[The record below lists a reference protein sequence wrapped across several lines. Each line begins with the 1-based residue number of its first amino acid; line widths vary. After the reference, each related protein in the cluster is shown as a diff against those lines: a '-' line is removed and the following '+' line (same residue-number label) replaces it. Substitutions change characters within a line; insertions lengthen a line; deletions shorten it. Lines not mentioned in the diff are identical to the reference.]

1 MTGLWSIVVPSA
13 GVNYARNPAL
23 QRGDSFGWSAYTSG
37 GGAGTVTRSPDAA
50 MQGFFGMH
58 IEKTGSTG
66 LYGTVM
72 SAVANNLF
80 SSGQHVTMSVFVTIP
95 AGTRATF
102 EINVYNPSL
111 LQTTVTQDGPFSGRL
126 EGAVGPLTGA
136 STNIGGRCYIP
147 DGYGDE
153 ILVDGYQIEA
163 NTSTFSASTYFDGHT
178 EGCYWSGIYYL
189 STSVRPVT
197 VRDGGTIEN
206 FDDYGFFITG
216 LSDIGMAGVNHNID
230 PYAVQDG
237 ALYRSSRT
245 PRRVFNLSGE
255 LIGSSLSDLHDKR
268 RALIDLFKNDATGQ
282 NDPFWL
288 RYSGASGTLQIQ
300 CRYDSGLGGSRR
312 PRDGFSER
320 LSLRF
325 IATDPFWRKTYNVG
339 VDIPAQQAI
348 TTEAILVR
356 VEGEWQRP
364 HASINPAT
372 GINAIIHHEG
382 ILYVGGDFT
391 TVGGD
396 SDMSYIAQFDGT
408 TWTALGTGANASVL
422 ALVVAPNGD
431 LYAGGSFTSMG
442 GVANTAYIARWDG
455 SAWNA
460 LGTGTNG
467 AVYTLAI
474 STSNR
479 LYVGGSF
486 TTANGVPHNRI
497 APFDTDALSWG
508 SAMSSGVDNNI
519 VRALAVTPNNDLY
532 IGGTFTSASSVSN
545 TTYIARWD
553 GSAFNALSTGLDDD
567 VYALAAHPNGNVF
580 LGGVFDDA
588 GGVSVSEVA
597 EWNGTTFLD
606 MNGGASGD
614 PVVNDLAVG
623 GNGVLIIGGS
633 FLSSMGGAGVTRLA
647 FWNGTTYY
655 PPDFNLNVSLKS
667 FALGGKYDL
676 ITGGTNGNWT
686 TSVKTTI
693 INNGTRTTSPRF
705 HIKPENDGASYE
717 FSLYHLEIYES
728 SSFIRFQPWE
738 IGAEETI
745 IIDVRPG
752 RVEVTSNVTGNN
764 LNAVNRAS
772 NMADFKLL
780 PGSNSVIAFADFVDA
795 TYEISMIWDELFWS
809 ADGSS

>member
-13 GVNYARNPAL
+13 GVNYAENPSLTQDDTGWGAYAA
-23 QRGDSFGWSAYTSG
+23 DS
-37 GGAGTVTRSPDAA
+37 GAGSVVRTGDAA
-50 MQGFFGMH
+50 MQGFYGLH
-58 IEKTGSTG
+58 AAKTGTTG
-66 LYGTVM
+66 KYG
-72 SAVANNLF
+72 VAGTPLSNDLF
-80 SSGQHVTMSVFVTIP
+80 VSGQYVTMSMFVTIP
-95 AGTRATF
+95 SGTRATF
-102 EINVYNPSL
+102 EVNVFNPGL
-111 LQTTVTQDGPFSGRL
+111 LQSTVTQEGPYAGRL
-126 EGAVGPLTGA
+126 EATVGPLTGT
-136 STNIGGRCYIP
+136 STSIGARAYIP
-147 DGYGDE
+147 DTYGDY
-153 ILVDGYQIEA
+153 IYADGFQIEA
-163 NTSTFSASTYFDGHT
+163 DTVSFLASTYFDGDT
-178 EGCYWSGIYYL
+178 EGCYWSGVYY
-189 STSVRPVT
+189 SNTSIRPVT

-206 FDDYGFFITG
+206 LDDYGFFITG
-216 LSDIGMAGVNHNID
+216 LSDTGMAGVRHNID

-255 LIGSSLSDLHDKR
+255 LIGASLSDLHDKR
-268 RALIDLFKNDATGQ
+268 QGLIDLFKNDVTGQ

-288 RYSGASGTLQIQ
+288 RYTGSGETLQIQ

-325 IATDPFWRKTYNVG
+325 VATDPYWQKDHNVG
-339 VDIPAQQAI
+339 VDITAQQAI

-396 SDMSYIAQFDGT
+396 SDMSYIAKFDGT

-422 ALVVAPNGD
+422 ALVVAPNGN

-442 GVANTAYIARWDG
+442 GVADTAYIARWDG

-467 AVYTLAI
+467 PVYALAI
-474 STSNR
+474 SIANL

-486 TTANGVPHNRI
+486 TTANGVTHNRI
-497 APFDTDALSWG
+497 APFDADALTWG

-519 VRALAVTPNNDLY
+519 VRALAVTPNADLY
-532 IGGTFTSASSVSN
+532 VGGTFTSVSSVSN
-545 TTYIARWD
+545 TAYIARWD
-553 GSAFNALSTGLDDD
+553 GSAFTALSTGLDND
-567 VYALAAHPNGNVF
+567 VYALAADPNGHIF

-588 GGVSVSEVA
+588 GGVTVSEIA

-614 PVVNDLAVG
+614 PVVNDLVVG

-633 FLSSMGGAGVTRLA
+633 FLSSMGGVGVTRLA

-667 FALGGKYDL
+667 FTLGGKYDL
-676 ITGGTNGNWT
+676 IAGGANGNWA
-686 TSVKTTI
+686 TSVKTTV
-693 INNGTRTTSPRF
+693 INNGTRTASPRF
-705 HIKPENDGASYE
+705 HIKPANDGASYE
-717 FSLYHLEIYES
+717 FSLYHLELYES

-738 IGAEETI
+738 ISAEETI

-795 TYEISMIWDELFWS
+795 TYEISMIWNELFWS